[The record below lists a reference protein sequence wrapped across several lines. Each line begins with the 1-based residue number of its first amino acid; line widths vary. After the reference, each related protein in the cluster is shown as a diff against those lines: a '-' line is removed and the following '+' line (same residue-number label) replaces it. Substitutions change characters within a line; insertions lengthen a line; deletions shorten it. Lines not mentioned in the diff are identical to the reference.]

1 MTRMN
6 ANSIM
11 AGRRCCTAGA
21 TVAQASPPAGCGSV
35 SLPVQG
41 RATTRGG
48 TPLEPAAGT
57 AALPVL
63 PVALTAVAPKRR
75 YVASRKRKVRPI
87 SDLGNGNESIHRRIG
102 MNPSFVIHPS
112 ASALRKPASVSP
124 SSKEHLPET

>member
-1 MTRMN
+1 MN

-21 TVAQASPPAGCGSV
+21 TVAQASAPAGCGSV

-57 AALPVL
+57 AALPAL

-75 YVASRKRKVRPI
+75 YVVARRRKVRPI
-87 SDLGNGNESIHRRIG
+87 SDLGNGHESSGKRR
-102 MNPSFVIHPS
+102 SDQ
-112 ASALRKPASVSP
+112 LRNDLQPV
-124 SSKEHLPET
+124 SKEALIGAIKKCHQPLWAV